1 MKFRWLALTGCL
13 LISNIQPISV
23 EAQSEQARYAQ
34 QRSRWRAQDHH
45 NDVQKR
51 MEETRR
57 HMEESR
63 NRMGL
68 GNSRGS
74 SSSSYGSSRGSSYGS
89 NHGSSYGSSSSYR
102 PSSGS
107 SYANTTSTYGTSAN
121 RTSSVHSSSAKS
133 SEEALLSDPSFKPPA
148 IAEISTYPGRP
159 AYSYTTHSPKVDFG
173 TMTGFR
179 FRTTD
184 SPSRVYGFYTKDLQ
198 AHGWKFDR
206 EKCKSDYIAAEHPK
220 VNRRVTISYKA
231 AESGGTDVDL
241 NYSQNLNLKMGNDP
255 ISNFAKSTNFSNMG
269 NNERVKANSNPLFPG
284 VLTPASQLNNNE
296 RVQRGLK

>member
-1 MKFRWLALTGCL
+1 MKFRWLALAGCL

-23 EAQSEQARYAQ
+23 EAQSEQSRYAQ
-34 QRSRWRAQDHH
+34 QRSRWRSQEFH

-74 SSSSYGSSRGSSYGS
+74 S
-89 NHGSSYGSSSSYR
+89 
-102 PSSGS
+102 
-107 SYANTTSTYGTSAN
+107 YANTTSAYGTSAN
-121 RTSSVHSSSAKS
+121 RTSSAHSSSAKS
-133 SEEALLSDPSFKPPA
+133 SEEALLSDPNFKPPA

-184 SPSRVYGFYTKDLQ
+184 SPSRVYGFYTKDL
-198 AHGWKFDR
+198 ASHGWKFDT
-206 EKCKSDYIAAEHPK
+206 EKSRSDYIAAEHPK

-231 AESGGTDVDL
+231 AEGGGTDVDL
-241 NYSQNLNLKMGNDP
+241 NYSQNLNLKMSNDP
-255 ISNFAKSTNFSNMG
+255 ITNFAKSTNFSNMG

>member
-1 MKFRWLALTGCL
+1 MKFRWLALAGCL

-23 EAQSEQARYAQ
+23 EAQSEQTRYAQ
-34 QRSRWRAQDHH
+34 QRNRWRSQEFH

-51 MEETRR
+51 MDETRKR
-57 HMEESR
+57 MEESR

-74 SSSSYGSSRGSSYGS
+74 SYGS
-89 NHGSSYGSSSSYR
+89 NSSYR

-107 SYANTTSTYGTSAN
+107 SYGNNTSAYGSSAGHSS
-121 RTSSVHSSSAKS
+121 TSHAVPVHSSSTRS
-133 SEEALLSDPSFKPPA
+133 SEDALLSDANFTPPK
-148 IAEISTYPGRP
+148 IAEISTYPGHP
-159 AYSYTTHSPKVDFG
+159 AYSYTTNSPKVDFG

-179 FRTTD
+179 FKTKD
-184 SPSRVYGFYTKDLQ
+184 SPTQVYGFYTRDLQ

-206 EKCKSDYIAAEHPK
+206 EKCRGDYIAAEHPK
-220 VNRRVTISYKA
+220 VNRRVRISYKA
-231 AESGGTDVDL
+231 AEGGGTDVDL
-241 NYSQNLNLKMGNDP
+241 NYSQNLNFKSGADP
-255 ISNFAKSTNFSNMG
+255 ISNFAKSTNFSDLG

-284 VLTPASQLNNNE
+284 VLMPASQLNNNE